1 MQKGDNVNRI
11 EILLKSL
18 KSNDRQR
25 KGYSHRLTKASIT
38 SVFDIIKEI
47 PFFNNILSMN
57 NNVSRTEEKLFKFC
71 SKMKIVER
79 KEKEKLFKSIETIY
93 ENGVIVYNAH

>member
-11 EILLKSL
+11 EIFLRSL

-47 PFFNNILSMN
+47 PFFNNILS
-57 NNVSRTEEKLFKFC
+57 RD
-71 SKMKIVER
+71 
-79 KEKEKLFKSIETIY
+79 KSFSF
-93 ENGVIVYNAH
+93 